1 MRAVGG
7 KDTVETPETRVI
19 VYIEDEPEL
28 VDLLRLILKDERIV
42 IKSALRG
49 REGLDLIRQLR
60 PDLVLLDLMLPD
72 IDGWE
77 VFREMREDDALKDI
91 PVIVITVRIEG
102 LVEGI
107 WPQVKEL
114 AGYLV
119 KPFTIVELRQRVGRA
134 PAPAGK

>member
-42 IKSALRG
+42 LKSALRG

-72 IDGWE
+72 IDGWD

-119 KPFTIVELRQRVGRA
+119 KPFTIVELRQTVGRA
-134 PAPAGK
+134 LSLASE

>member
-42 IKSALRG
+42 LKSALRG
-49 REGLDLIRQLR
+49 REGLDLIRQLK

-119 KPFTIVELRQRVGRA
+119 KPFTIVELRQTVGRA
-134 PAPAGK
+134 LSLPSE

>member
-49 REGLDLIRQLR
+49 REGLDLVRQLK

-119 KPFTIVELRQRVGRA
+119 KPFTIVELRQTVGRA
-134 PAPAGK
+134 LSLPSE